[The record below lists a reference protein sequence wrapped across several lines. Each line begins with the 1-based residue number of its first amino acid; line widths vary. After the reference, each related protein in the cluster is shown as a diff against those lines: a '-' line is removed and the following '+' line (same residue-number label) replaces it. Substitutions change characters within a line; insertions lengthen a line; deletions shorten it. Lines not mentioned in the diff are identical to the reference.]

1 MFFVIKRLEVGA
13 GVYHNVQTV
22 EERALVHKWPSAH
35 ANLVPDV
42 SNPVTPPLPVISSSV
57 SEGSMLANTTIAS
70 RLGQAALLNTYTVA
84 KSEK

>member
-22 EERALVHKWPSAH
+22 EERALVHKWPSAR

-42 SNPVTPPLPVISSSV
+42 PIP
-57 SEGSMLANTTIAS
+57 
-70 RLGQAALLNTYTVA
+70 
-84 KSEK
+84 